1 MGSFGLTEYEPL
13 KRVPQSHTTATAG
26 RFSSR
31 RNCSDNRG
39 CLGTASASSCS
50 DSRSCRDRFDQSR
63 VLPPPYLE
71 SAVVGPRQDHC
82 SVESARSFRRKVDI
96 YRRGRRTSPHRNERD
111 PPHIAFF

>member
-13 KRVPQSHTTATAG
+13 ERVPQSHTTATAG

-50 DSRSCRDRFDQSR
+50 DSRSCRDRFDQSC
-63 VLPPPYLE
+63 VLPVCPERRNGHLSCRCLAAGYTLPYA
-71 SAVVGPRQDHC
+71 SPRYTRC
-82 SVESARSFRRKVDI
+82 SHTRL
-96 YRRGRRTSPHRNERD
+96 
-111 PPHIAFF
+111 